1 MCGGESR
8 LSIERMDNGFVVDH
22 YEPGDGDKPG
32 KHKRSVA
39 TKPEHVLKIV
49 HGHLGERKPSKAKG
63 KSKGK
68 GRKKAA
74 YKGAA

>member
-8 LSIERMDNGFVVDH
+8 VSIERMDNGFVVDSYH
-22 YEPGDGDKPG
+22 PGEDGEPGR
-32 KHKRSVA
+32 HKRSVA

-49 HGHLGERKPSKAKG
+49 HGHLTEKPKMRG
-63 KSKGK
+63 KK

-74 YKGAA
+74 YKRED